1 MKHGAI
7 FALYPNIVS
16 INDVTAY
23 DKDGNEVAYDM
34 DAVDA
39 KAAEMDAQEQV
50 ELQAKADAKA
60 SALAKLSKLGLT
72 ADEVQALLG

>member
-34 DAVDA
+34 EAVDA
-39 KAAEMDAQEQV
+39 KAAEMDAKEQS
-50 ELQAKADAKA
+50 EIQAKADAKQ
-60 SALAKLSKLGLT
+60 SAIDKLAKLGLT
-72 ADEVQALLG
+72 PDEVKALLG